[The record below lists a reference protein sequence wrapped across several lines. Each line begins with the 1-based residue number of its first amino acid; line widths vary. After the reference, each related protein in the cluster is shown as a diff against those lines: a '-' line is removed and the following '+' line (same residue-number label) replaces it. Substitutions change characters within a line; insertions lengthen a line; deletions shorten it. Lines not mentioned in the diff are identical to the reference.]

1 MNHNAGMGTWNSFRL
16 AALGACCALFVRGD
30 ILFLDSFKNVGY
42 QQTGNGN
49 SLTLNGAFYS
59 ADLNTSVANSYTSV
73 SMAFPGPSSPLN
85 VPQISTTDYH
95 YQTGFFATQ
104 AAMDAAFPFGTYT
117 FTATNGSTV
126 DTASYSYTADD
137 YSSSLPFLTGTDYA
151 SLQGMNPSQAFTLHL
166 SPFANGSNATFSFI
180 FVTIFDETTST
191 FAFNDGF
198 LPASTTT
205 VLIPANTLAAGH
217 QFAYEIDYS
226 NRDIVA
232 SPGATDPAQLGFDV
246 RTDGLFTTGAAVP
259 EPSTALLL
267 GLGVVAVA
275 ARRRLR

>member
-1 MNHNAGMGTWNSFRL
+1 MGMSSCFRL

-30 ILFLDSFKNVGY
+30 IFSLDSFKNISY

-49 SLTLNGAFYS
+49 TLTLNGGFYS
-59 ADLNTSVANSYTSV
+59 ADLNTSVANSYTTV

-85 VPQISTTDYH
+85 VPQNSTTDYH
-95 YQTGFFATQ
+95 YQTGLFATQ

-117 FTATNGSTV
+117 FTGTSGPTV

-151 SLQGMNPSQAFTLHL
+151 SLQGMNTAQAFTLHL
-166 SPFANGSNATFSFI
+166 SPFTNGSNATFSFI

-191 FAFNDGF
+191 SVFDAGF

-205 VLIPANTLAAGH
+205 VLIPANTLAAGD
-217 QFAYEIDYS
+217 QFVYEIDFS
-226 NRDIVA
+226 NRDIIA
-232 SPGATDPAQLGFDV
+232 SPGATNPAQLGFDV
-246 RTDGLFTTGAAVP
+246 RADGVFTASAAVP

-275 ARRRLR
+275 ALRRFR